1 MLSDIAVYIESQSES
16 PKASPTTHFPLV
28 IYKNQIKCK
37 TIFQYFYSNWCF
49 VKAAEDASK
58 KQIKS
63 TADQQQQQQ
72 HK

>member
-1 MLSDIAVYIESQSES
+1 MFTLNLSLRVQRPVRQHIS
-16 PKASPTTHFPLV
+16 PLV

-63 TADQQQQQQ
+63 TADQQQQQR
-72 HK
+72 K